1 VLSRSG
7 VDSALVQPGRGT
19 LWLGSLAAEAPA
31 ATTTRTTIMN
41 VKRLCL
47 AATLCLAP
55 LGANAGSADM
65 ARIVTQNVK
74 PADCISRVAIRQI
87 NGEEKF
93 VSPQGFELEPGRY
106 TMSGTVALDTSYCK
120 APQRRSPINVPPL
133 EAEFEAGKTYYIGFD
148 HSSTNR
154 EEWHY
159 VIWKVE

>member
-1 VLSRSG
+1 
-7 VDSALVQPGRGT
+7 
-19 LWLGSLAAEAPA
+19 
-31 ATTTRTTIMN
+31 MN
-41 VKRLCL
+41 AKRLSL
-47 AATLCLAP
+47 AATLLLSP
-55 LGANAGSADM
+55 LGAMAGPDDM

-93 VSPQGFELEPGRY
+93 VSPQGFDLEPGHY
-106 TMSGTVALDTSYCK
+106 TLAGTVALDTSYCK
-120 APQRRSPINVPPL
+120 APQRRSPINAPPL

-154 EEWHY
+154 EEWRY